1 MRTVRYFALAV
12 LTLGLV
18 AGLGFYRAQGEKPK
32 FTIKQIMDKA
42 HESEEEDNALR
53 DRAIAGKLTKQEKEE
68 LLALYIALSQ
78 NKPPK
83 GDEKD
88 WKERT
93 DKIVA
98 AAKDL
103 VAGKEGAPAALKAA
117 TNCGDCH
124 SLHRPKKGS

>member
-1 MRTVRYFALAV
+1 MRTVKYFALAV

-32 FTIKQIMDKA
+32 FTIKEIMDKA
-42 HESEEEDNALR
+42 HEGEEDNALR
-53 DRAIAGKLTKQEKEE
+53 DKAIAGKATKQEKEE
-68 LLALYIALSQ
+68 LLTLYTALSQ

-83 GDEKD
+83 GDAKA

-103 VAGKEGAPAALKAA
+103 AAGKEGSTAALKTA

-124 SLHRPKKGS
+124 NVHRPKKD